1 MYLQDPERTM
11 PLDPIEIKN
20 IIYLQE
26 QRRIIEKRV
35 SPIFRLFHF
44 ADTTSTNEAD
54 LCLQAMESQKQQDCR
69 DFFDCLLYNK
79 EAWPDVVGLFQYSVE
94 EFTVCPSCGYISKS
108 GSPEDMILMRLVC
121 PKRSTPLH
129 KLISET
135 LNGSTLLPV
144 WRCEGGCKK
153 NIGGK
158 HCTRIVDVSKIMFL
172 TISVNRLDTKNG
184 LQILNTKC
192 KVTEDVTV
200 TDSHGLSAVF
210 SPIAVIHH
218 TGIITQGNDTCGHYR
233 ADVRSP
239 VTDEWF
245 RTSDD
250 QVPFKVPSPS
260 DQCYITIYKKII
272 NQVQK

>member
-1 MYLQDPERTM
+1 
-11 PLDPIEIKN
+11 
-20 IIYLQE
+20 
-26 QRRIIEKRV
+26 
-35 SPIFRLFHF
+35 
-44 ADTTSTNEAD
+44 
-54 LCLQAMESQKQQDCR
+54 
-69 DFFDCLLYNK
+69 
-79 EAWPDVVGLFQYSVE
+79 
-94 EFTVCPSCGYISKS
+94 
-108 GSPEDMILMRLVC
+108 MILMRLVC

-158 HCTRIVDVSKIMFL
+158 HCTRIVDVSKMMFL
-172 TISVNRLDTKNG
+172 TITVNRLDG
-184 LQILNTKC
+184 LQILDTKC
-192 KVTEDVTV
+192 KVTEDVTI

-218 TGIITQGNDTCGHYR
+218 TGIVTQGNDTCGHYR

-250 QVPFKVPSPS
+250 QVPYKVSSPS
-260 DQCYITIYKKII
+260 DRCYITIYKKII